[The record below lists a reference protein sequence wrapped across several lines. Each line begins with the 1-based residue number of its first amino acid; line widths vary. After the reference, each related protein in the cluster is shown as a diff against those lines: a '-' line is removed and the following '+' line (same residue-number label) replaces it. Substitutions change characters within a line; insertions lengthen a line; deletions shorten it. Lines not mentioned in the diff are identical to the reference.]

1 MLDDGNAAAVLSAQ
15 LVPCQAVD
23 AAAVPPPL
31 QVIGDFIII
40 KDAANSPVL
49 QFLNTS
55 YSIFKKITMRNI
67 YNSENVEEFYTRRDV
82 VVLIKEYGEW
92 KIIATSDIYQHICL
106 LASQCLA
113 IVIAFYWGSSEKRP
127 RSPNIPPTFM
137 LAHWHINN

>member
-1 MLDDGNAAAVLSAQ
+1 MLDDGNVVAVLSVQ
-15 LVPCQAVD
+15 LVPCYAVD

-92 KIIATSDIYQHICL
+92 KIIATSDIY
-106 LASQCLA
+106 
-113 IVIAFYWGSSEKRP
+113 
-127 RSPNIPPTFM
+127 
-137 LAHWHINN
+137 